1 MPHVLIVDDSP
12 TELERLK
19 ATLEANGYQ
28 TSAARSAEE
37 GITKAKEIMPDL
49 ILMDVVL
56 PGMSGFQA
64 TRKIRRDPSTTSIPV
79 VIMSVKKLDVDQA
92 WGLRQ
97 GAREYLVKPLA
108 EEELLNAVRR
118 HALQPVCD

>member
-19 ATLEANGYQ
+19 ATLEASGYQ
-28 TSAARSAEE
+28 ISAARSAEE
-37 GITKAKEIMPDL
+37 GISKAKEIMPDL

>member
-19 ATLEANGYQ
+19 ATLEAGGYQ

-64 TRKIRRDPSTTSIPV
+64 TRKIRRDPSITSIPV
-79 VIMSVKKLDVDQA
+79 VIMSVKKLDIDQA

-108 EEELLNAVRR
+108 EKELLDAVRR
-118 HALQPVCD
+118 NARQAVCD